1 VTDEQF
7 LREWATVEKNV
18 FLTLLKNRAP
28 EADID
33 DLVQETKVKCW
44 KARNHLRSGS
54 FRSWALRT
62 ACNTH
67 IDLVR
72 KHHYSKES
80 SYDAIKDIENLWF
93 QGSKEPLEEMFPQW
107 LDDMPKT
114 YYDALWY
121 ELHELSAKEAAE
133 LTGCTEANAKTRLY
147 RARMW
152 AQNRIAQERQQD
164 IERGNIPD

>member
-1 VTDEQF
+1 MTDEQF
-7 LREWATVEKNV
+7 LREWQTVEKNV
-18 FLTLLKNRAP
+18 VLTLLKNRAP
-28 EADID
+28 QADID

-44 KARNHLRSGS
+44 KARNHLRNGS
-54 FRSWALRT
+54 FRNWVLRT

-80 SYDAIKDIENLWF
+80 NYEAIKDIENLWF
-93 QGSKEPLEEMFPQW
+93 QGNKEPIEEMFPQW
-107 LDDMPKT
+107 FNVMPEP
-114 YYDALWY
+114 YQDALRC
-121 ELHELSAKEAAE
+121 EVQGLSMKEAATLSE
-133 LTGCTEANAKTRLY
+133 CSVPAAKTRLY

-164 IERGNIPD
+164 VERGNIPD